1 MHTQHLI
8 ITMSKS
14 HFLFIVAFLIASLL
28 WAQTCAVTG
37 TITYNNEL
45 LPFATI
51 YIPELEKGTTADGNG
66 TYTVTDV
73 PYGNY
78 TLAVSSLGYKS
89 QKKQITL
96 AAENSCTHNFNMIE
110 DQSSLDAIVISGT
123 LRPVSKQNSP
133 IPVEVYSQA
142 FFRKNPNPSI
152 FESLQNINGVRPQ
165 LNCNVCNTGDIHIN
179 GLEGPYTFVL
189 IDGMPIVSG
198 LSTVYGLTGIPQ
210 SLIERVEIV
219 KGPASTLYGSE
230 AVGGIINIIT
240 KKPGNA
246 PRTSVESF
254 GTSWGEVNTDI
265 GISYKAGK
273 KGAGLLGVNYFN
285 YQNPIDT
292 NGDGFTDL
300 TLQNCISI
308 FNKFNV
314 ERASGKLF
322 SLAGRY
328 LYEDRWGGDMNWN
341 SHFRGGD
348 EIYGESI
355 FTSRW
360 ETFGTYQLPTEENV
374 TFQFSAN
381 GHDQNSVYGTDVYIA
396 SQYIG
401 FGQLTWNKR
410 VGKKH
415 DLLMGAAYRYT
426 YYDDNTFATAQTDG
440 VTNLPSIMHLPGIF
454 IQDEIALAPQ
464 HNLLVGMRYD
474 YNSLHGSIASPRINY
489 KWNSENNKDVI
500 RLSAGNGFRV
510 ANVFTEDHAALTGA
524 REVVFEGEL
533 RPETS
538 WNANLNY
545 VKNIVTSD
553 NVFINLDASAF
564 YTYFTNRILPD
575 YDTDPNKIIYANL
588 DGNSISQGI
597 SLNVDIAWQN
607 GLSIL
612 AGATFMDVS
621 ITEQGLRSRQPLTE
635 SFSGVWTATY
645 AFKKIGLSIDY
656 TGNLYGPMD
665 LPLLG
670 DLDPRAPQSPWFS
683 IQNIQVTKK
692 LGRTWELYGGV
703 KNLLNFTPPA
713 NSIARAFDPFDNDV
727 TFDPNGQ
734 AVATPGNPNAL
745 TFDPTYMFSSNQGIR
760 GFLGLRYTIF

>member
-1 MHTQHLI
+1 M
-8 ITMSKS
+8 
-14 HFLFIVAFLIASLL
+14 LL
-28 WAQTCAVTG
+28 
-37 TITYNNEL
+37 
-45 LPFATI
+45 
-51 YIPELEKGTTADGNG
+51 
-66 TYTVTDV
+66 
-73 PYGNY
+73 
-78 TLAVSSLGYKS
+78 
-89 QKKQITL
+89 
-96 AAENSCTHNFNMIE
+96 E

-123 LRPVSKQNSP
+123 LKPVSKQNSP
-133 IPVEVYSQA
+133 IPVEVYTQA
-142 FFRKNPNPSI
+142 FFKKNPNPSI

-179 GLEGPYTFVL
+179 GLEGPYTFIL

-210 SLIERVEIV
+210 SLIERVELV

-230 AVGGIINIIT
+230 AVGGVINIIT

-265 GISYKAGK
+265 GLSYKASNK
-273 KGAGLLGVNYFN
+273 VTGLLGVNYFN
-285 YQNPIDT
+285 YMNPID
-292 NGDGFTDL
+292 NNNDGFTDM
-300 TLQNCISI
+300 TLQNRISI
-308 FNKFNV
+308 FNKLNF

-322 SLAGRY
+322 TIAGRY
-328 LYEDRWGGDMNWN
+328 NYEDRWGGDMNWN
-341 SHFRGGD
+341 SSFRGGD
-348 EIYGESI
+348 QIYGESI

-360 ETFGTYQLPTEENV
+360 EAFGTYELPSSENL

-381 GHDQNSVYGTDVYIA
+381 GHDQNSVYGQDVYIA
-396 SQYIG
+396 NQSIA
-401 FGQLTWNKR
+401 FGQLTWNKL

-415 DLLMGAAYRYT
+415 DLLVGAAYRYT

-440 VTNLPSIMHLPGIF
+440 VTNLPSVMHLPGIF
-454 IQDEIALAPQ
+454 VQDEIALAPQ
-464 HNLLVGMRYD
+464 HNLLLGMRYD
-474 YNSLHGSIASPRINY
+474 YNSLHGSITSPRVNY
-489 KWNSENNKDVI
+489 KWNSKDNKDVI

-524 REVVFEGEL
+524 REVIFEGEL

-545 VKNIVTSD
+545 VKNIVTSR

-575 YDTDPNKIIYANL
+575 YDTNPNQIIYANL
-588 DGNSISQGI
+588 DGNSISQGV
-597 SLNVDIAWQN
+597 SLNLDISWQN
-607 GLSIL
+607 GLTL
-612 AGATFMDVS
+612 NAGATFMDVS
-621 ITEQGLRSRQPLTE
+621 ITEQGVRSRQPLTE
-635 SFSGVWTATY
+635 SFSGVWTASY
-645 AFKKIGLSIDY
+645 VFKNLGLSIDY
-656 TGNLYGPMD
+656 TGNLYGPMV

-670 DLDPRAPQSPWFS
+670 ELDPRAPESPWFS

-713 NSIARAFDPFDNDV
+713 DSIARAFDPFDRGV
-727 TFDPNGQ
+727 TFDQNGQ
-734 AVATPGNPNAL
+734 AVATPNNPNAL
-745 TFDPTYMFSSNQGIR
+745 TFDPTYVFSSNQGIR